1 MLCLENLLTGL
12 KVKQLSLENQMVK
25 GLWSD
30 NGSEYVSN
38 DFEYICNNHG
48 IQLEP
53 TIPHSPQQNRVA
65 KRINPVLVETA

>member
-1 MLCLENLLTGL
+1 
-12 KVKQLSLENQMVK
+12 MVK

-30 NGSEYVSN
+30 NSSEYVSN

-53 TIPHSPQQNRVA
+53 TTPHSPQQNRVA
-65 KRINPVLVETA
+65 KRINRVLVETA